1 MQRTPD
7 KLKICELYE
16 SIPKRVEKLFE
27 GVKYP
32 WEVLERLKDILS
44 YVDTSGL
51 EEISDGVF
59 VGKDVN
65 ISALSTLIGPSVI
78 CDGCEIRPGAY
89 IRGRVF
95 VGEGSVIG
103 NSTELKN
110 AVLLTNATLPHYNY
124 AGDSVIGNHAHMGAG
139 AIISNLKSLGTNVCV
154 KGERIYETGLR
165 KLGACLGDYADIGA
179 GAVLNPGTV
188 IGKRTVVYP
197 LVRVRGV
204 VAENK
209 IYKGEGIIVE
219 RNP

>member
-1 MQRTPD
+1 MPRTPD
-7 KLKICELYE
+7 GVSIDELFIE
-16 SIPKRVEKLFE
+16 IPKRVEGLFE

-32 WEVLERLKDILS
+32 WEILGRLENILS

-51 EEISDGVF
+51 SEIAEGVF
-59 VGKDVN
+59 VGKDVS
-65 ISALSTLIGPSVI
+65 ISPLATLVGPIVI

-89 IRGRVF
+89 IRGRAF
-95 VGEGSVIG
+95 IGAGSVIG
-103 NSTELKN
+103 NSTELKSS
-110 AVLLTNATLPHYNY
+110 VLLSHATLPHYNY
-124 AGDSVIGNHAHMGAG
+124 VGDSVIGNNAHMGAG
-139 AIISNLKSLGTNVCV
+139 AIISNLKSLGGKVTV
-154 KGERIYETGLR
+154 KGETTYETGLR

-209 IYKGEGIIVE
+209 IYKGEGIIAE
-219 RNP
+219 RNQ